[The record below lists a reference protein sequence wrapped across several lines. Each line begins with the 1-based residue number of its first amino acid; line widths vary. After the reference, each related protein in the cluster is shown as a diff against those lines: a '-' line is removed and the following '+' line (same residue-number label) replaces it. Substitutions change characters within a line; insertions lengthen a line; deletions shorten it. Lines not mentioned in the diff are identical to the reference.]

1 MQVNEKKS
9 CASATGS
16 MDPHYWVK
24 RYAEYLHDFA
34 IRRINHEDQAKD
46 LVQDTFLSGLE
57 NIGNFKGL
65 CTEKT
70 WLTAILRN
78 KIIDVYRKRSSGSI
92 TSKDIIKA
100 EWEHQDFFDI
110 SNGQP
115 KVSNFPIIACL
126 DEADPIVNKE
136 LAVGL
141 QRCIQKL
148 PTLWLSVFSM
158 KYIDDR
164 STKSICNELKVT
176 PSYCWTIIHRS
187 KVSLQSSLKKMNFT

>member
-1 MQVNEKKS
+1 M
-9 CASATGS
+9 
-16 MDPHYWVK
+16 
-24 RYAEYLHDFA
+24 
-34 IRRINHEDQAKD
+34 
-46 LVQDTFLSGLE
+46 QDTFLAGLE

-115 KVSNFPIIACL
+115 KVSNCPIIACL

-141 QRCIQKL
+141 QRSIQKL

-176 PSYCWTIIHRS
+176 PSYCWAIIHRS
-187 KVSLQSSLKKMNFT
+187 KVSLQSSLKKMNFI